1 MPEVKDEASIGYFGM
16 TDTNI
21 KVENTGTNLY
31 LVTNMNCNELR
42 FENNIVYYSI
52 AEFALGDCAMVQ
64 NGNWAWSQIN
74 DINGNT
80 VKAENIKFMSIYT
93 GIKGEE
99 NQGICI
105 GTENYLAINS
115 QVSEEKQQASIDFI
129 NWLFTSD
136 TGKAYVSGDLGFI
149 APFDTFNDDEKP
161 EDPLSK
167 EVINWMSKDNI
178 NTVPWVFQAFP
189 SQNFKDT
196 FASALLEYVQGTQD
210 WNYVVNTVKDSWK
223 AEKAQ

>member
-1 MPEVKDEASIGYFGM
+1 MI
-16 TDTNI
+16 
-21 KVENTGTNLY
+21 
-31 LVTNMNCNELR
+31 
-42 FENNIVYYSI
+42 
-52 AEFALGDCAMVQ
+52 Q
-64 NGNWAWSQIN
+64 
-74 DINGNT
+74 
-80 VKAENIKFMSIYT
+80 
-93 GIKGEE
+93 
-99 NQGICI
+99 
-105 GTENYLAINS
+105 
-115 QVSEEKQQASIDFI
+115 EK
-129 NWLFTSD
+129 L
-136 TGKAYVSGDLGFI
+136 YVSGDLGLLLI
-149 APFDTFNDDEKP
+149 DTFNDDEKP